1 MCALREGRGEG
12 KLRPIDRSDEA
23 KELRAAQD
31 KAGAFTEALRAQRLA
46 RSLVCPLLYLP
57 LVKVHAE
64 ERRGG
69 EGWGGCAAPA
79 SLTRRAAELK
89 GEGEGLL
96 QRHVGVEAPAA
107 AEEERAAEG
116 TGRRRARRGI

>member
-1 MCALREGRGEG
+1 MCALREGRGKG

-31 KAGAFTEALRAQRLA
+31 EAGAFEQRGMSAEARVA
-46 RSLVCPLLYLP
+46 RSLVCPLLYLL

-69 EGWGGCAAPA
+69 EG
-79 SLTRRAAELK
+79 
-89 GEGEGLL
+89 
-96 QRHVGVEAPAA
+96 
-107 AEEERAAEG
+107 
-116 TGRRRARRGI
+116 